1 MITKKEV
8 GTINYVIKRV
18 LDEQS
23 AFARDSTSMY
33 GRGTASEGYTG
44 GYTAAL
50 MDVLLF
56 LHSRVIP
63 NRNGWWDKHTDT
75 RNVKEIV

>member
-1 MITKKEV
+1 VITKKEV
-8 GTINYVIKRV
+8 GTINYVLHRV
-18 LDEQS
+18 LKEQS
-23 AFARDSTSMY
+23 AFACDSMY
-33 GRGTASEGYTG
+33 GRGLASEGYTG

-56 LHSRVIP
+56 LHSRTIP

-75 RNVKEIV
+75 RNIKDSK